1 MRGVPGCGRAR
12 PSEPGSPAREP
23 ARKAAAPR
31 KSSLKIW
38 GCRGGG
44 RGRCSPPGAV
54 RGVPVPTLQ
63 SAGWPRGPGVN
74 GLLPAGLRAGVPGRL
89 GSDSIINPATQDHES
104 PLSHPGGVRPGAQGD
119 REMWIQ
125 PPHAPCPARRVRLGV
140 RWTLVPAVG
149 RPPQQRAGSRPRK
162 SSRCGRCG
170 PLASVSPPVSG
181 KLVHGRQFSEQF
193 LQSVSSEG
201 LGVSSALGSFPL
213 YVRNALSTFS
223 DFVFFCPVNVFLQSC
238 GAGCLP
244 AGRGGPLALGPW
256 VPS

>member
-38 GCRGGG
+38 GAGAGG

-74 GLLPAGLRAGVPGRL
+74 GLLPTGLGAGVPGRL

-119 REMWIQ
+119 RETWIQ

-162 SSRCGRCG
+162 SSRMRAVR
-170 PLASVSPPVSG
+170 PSG
-181 KLVHGRQFSEQF
+181 ERFSAGLRQ
-193 LQSVSSEG
+193 
-201 LGVSSALGSFPL
+201 
-213 YVRNALSTFS
+213 T
-223 DFVFFCPVNVFLQSC
+223 
-238 GAGCLP
+238 
-244 AGRGGPLALGPW
+244 GPW
-256 VPS
+256 TTVFRTVSAKRVFRGPGRFKCSRFFSSVREERAVDIL

>member
-12 PSEPGSPAREP
+12 PSEPSSPAREP

-74 GLLPAGLRAGVPGRL
+74 GLLPAGLQAGVPGRL

-119 REMWIQ
+119 RETWIQ

-140 RWTLVPAVG
+140 RWTPVPAVG

-162 SSRCGRCG
+162 SSRMRAVRPSGERFSAGLRQTGPRTTVFRTVSAKRVFRGPGRFKCSRFFS
-170 PLASVSPPVSG
+170 SVREERAVDI
-181 KLVHGRQFSEQF
+181 L
-193 LQSVSSEG
+193 
-201 LGVSSALGSFPL
+201 
-213 YVRNALSTFS
+213 
-223 DFVFFCPVNVFLQSC
+223 
-238 GAGCLP
+238 
-244 AGRGGPLALGPW
+244 
-256 VPS
+256 